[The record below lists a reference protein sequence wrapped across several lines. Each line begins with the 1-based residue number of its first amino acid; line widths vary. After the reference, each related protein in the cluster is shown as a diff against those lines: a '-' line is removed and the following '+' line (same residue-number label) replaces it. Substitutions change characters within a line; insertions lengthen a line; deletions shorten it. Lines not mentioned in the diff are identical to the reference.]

1 MESLLLA
8 HSKVD
13 KSVIRTFQKYT
24 KDVRSQV
31 TCWQCSSRGQRS
43 GHRFKVS
50 SYYAVVTF
58 QVAGDAQSCCQL
70 PRQRFLPSP
79 TVQLV
84 YISLN
89 KSTQTSGSVCFFFFV
104 PVKPQG
110 RRRASRRSIP
120 TEAPPSSSAAFFRHM
135 GCDGR
140 MWSEEGECD
149 LFHIN
154 NAACVCAFF
163 FFFESP
169 SIPFDSALHVSLN
182 FRRRL

>member
-1 MESLLLA
+1 M
-8 HSKVD
+8 
-13 KSVIRTFQKYT
+13 
-24 KDVRSQV
+24 

-58 QVAGDAQSCCQL
+58 QVAGAAQSCCHGDASSRL
-70 PRQRFLPSP
+70 QRYNLF
-79 TVQLV
+79 
-84 YISLN
+84 
-89 KSTQTSGSVCFFFFV
+89 TSRSAKAHRHQGRFVFFFFV
-104 PVKPQG
+104 PAKPHG

-120 TEAPPSSSAAFFRHM
+120 TETPPSSSAAFFRHM

-163 FFFESP
+163 FSFLRAPAFP
-169 SIPFDSALHVSLN
+169 LILRFM
-182 FRRRL
+182 